1 MNTAPSPRSSFS
13 LRAYA
18 ELVRLPNIFT
28 AVADVVMGFLFVR
41 EYDPGD
47 AWLLGML
54 IAASALLYA
63 GGTVLND
70 VFDYLADLEQ
80 RPERPLPSGRISR
93 AAARRLGIALLV
105 LGAIAAWV
113 ASSLRGN
120 YLPGLIGTLLVGCI
134 LLYDAWAK
142 RTPLGPL
149 AMGACRM
156 LNVLLGMSVTGF
168 VLREPQW
175 IVAGS
180 IGLYVAGLTWF
191 ARTESRASSRWQL
204 AASTAVMLGGVGL
217 LAFLPTRF
225 DEIQP
230 LLQAQPQRWYLLTGM
245 LALLIGWRCIRA
257 VFDPH
262 PFFVKTAVRQA
273 ILSIVVLDAAATFAS
288 RGMPAAIA
296 IVLLLIPTL
305 AAGQWIEST

>member
-1 MNTAPSPRSSFS
+1 MSAPPAFK

-28 AVADVVMGFLFVR
+28 AIADVVMGFLFVR
-41 EYDPGD
+41 EYAPGD
-47 AWLLGML
+47 ARLLGML

-70 VFDYLADLEQ
+70 VFDYRVDLEQ

-93 AAARRLGIALLV
+93 AAARRLGATLLL
-105 LGAIAAWV
+105 LGIAAAWL
-113 ASSLRGN
+113 ASYFLAT
-120 YLPGLIGTLLVGCI
+120 YLPGVVATLLAGCI

-149 AMGACRM
+149 AMGGCRM
-156 LNVLLGMSVTGF
+156 LNVLLGMSVAAF
-168 VLREPQW
+168 AWRQPEW
-175 IVAGS
+175 IVASS
-180 IGLYVAGLTWF
+180 IGVYVTGVTWF

-204 AASTAVMLGGVGL
+204 AASTVVILSGIGL
-217 LAFLPTRF
+217 LALLPSSF

-230 LLQAQPQRWYLLTGM
+230 LLQAEPQRWYLLTGM

-262 PFFVKTAVRQA
+262 PFFVQTAVRQA
-273 ILSIVVLDAAATFAS
+273 IMSIVVLDAAAAFAA

-296 IVLLLIPTL
+296 LILLLIPTL
-305 AAGQWIEST
+305 AIGQWIQST